1 MKTTIF
7 IIIALAWMV
16 YIGEPTINFKPFSI
30 TFEKPYLPFATLF
43 LILTITLYS
52 LQYEKIGYKKG
63 MSDTVDFFVNK
74 DKKTEK

>member
-1 MKTTIF
+1 MKTIIF

-43 LILTITLYS
+43 LILTIVFYS
-52 LQYEKIGYKKG
+52 IQHEKIGYKKG
-63 MSDTVDFFVNK
+63 MSDTVEYFIKKYKNK
-74 DKKTEK
+74 